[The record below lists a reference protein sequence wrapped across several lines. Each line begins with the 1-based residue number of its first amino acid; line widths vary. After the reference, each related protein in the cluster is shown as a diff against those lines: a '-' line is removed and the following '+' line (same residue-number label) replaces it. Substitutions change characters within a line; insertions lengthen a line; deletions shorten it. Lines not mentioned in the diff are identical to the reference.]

1 MTERSILLTGSEG
14 RIGSAFF
21 TEAAG
26 RYRFLLADLRVLDDP
41 PHGEHEW
48 IALDVADLDAC
59 RAACAGIDTVIHLAA
74 DPDPEADFYASLLE
88 SNIQGA
94 YNILRAAADNR
105 CRRVILASSLHV
117 VAGYPTGG
125 PVAVDAPPRPVTM
138 YGASKAFAE
147 AAGYGVAR
155 TEGMSVIAIRIGAY
169 EAPWIAE
176 DPTPAN
182 LSAFV
187 SARDMNQLLI
197 RCVETAEIPF
207 AIVAGISDN
216 RTRRIDLESTRR
228 LLDYHP
234 QDDGFALFQSPP
246 LFDL

>member
-88 SNIQGA
+88 SNIQGV

-105 CRRVILASSLHV
+105 CRRVVLASSLHV
-117 VAGYPTGG
+117 ISGYPPGE
-125 PVAVDAPPRPVTM
+125 PVPADASPRPVTM
-138 YGASKAFAE
+138 YGAAKAFAE
-147 AAGYGVAR
+147 AAGCCIAESEHV
-155 TEGMSVIAIRIGAY
+155 SVIAVRIGAY
-169 EAPWIAE
+169 EAPWIVE
-176 DPTPAN
+176 DPAPAN
-182 LSAFV
+182 LSAFI

-197 RCVETAEIPF
+197 RCIEAPDISF

-216 RTRRIDLESTRR
+216 QSKRIDLDSTRT

-234 QDDGFALFQSPP
+234 QDDAFSIYGAP
-246 LFDL
+246 